1 MARDYAKYNSKRRVA
16 DNKNR
21 SPDIFIIITLLVVIV
36 IGSYWVYTHKIKGA
50 FTQNSQLAHAITNL
64 KAFFH
69 HKKPEMD
76 AAVSQHT
83 QSIMPQDEV
92 RFDFYNELPNMRVP
106 TTTTASYEKKA
117 KVNLAAANIPT
128 VATAKLKEK
137 PGYHVHLGHFN
148 DVNSASEMRISLL
161 LMGID
166 ADIVKVGNQFHLQRG
181 PYPTLVQAKDMQKK
195 LQHKG
200 FESTLQQSQL
210 IS

>member
-50 FTQNSQLAHAITNL
+50 FTQNSQLAHAVTNL
-64 KAFFH
+64 KSFFH
-69 HKKPEMD
+69 HKKPEVD
-76 AAVSQHT
+76 TVANQHI
-83 QSIMPQDEV
+83 QSIIPQDEV

-106 TTTTASYEKKA
+106 TALASHEKKS
-117 KVNLAAANIPT
+117 KVNLAAASIP
-128 VATAKLKEK
+128 ATAKLKEK

-148 DVNSASEMRISLL
+148 DMNSAREMRISLL
-161 LMGID
+161 LVGVD
-166 ADIVKVGNQFHLQRG
+166 ADIVRVGNQFHLRQG
-181 PYPTLVQAKDMQKK
+181 PYASLAQAKEVQKK

-200 FESTLQQSQL
+200 FESTLQQFPL
-210 IS
+210 TG